1 MDLLKFWNCSLLSFR
16 VCNPCYQC
24 VLQHGEMLVV
34 ESVTYCKKYCLI
46 KKNKDYWSIYKFI
59 FNSPIGFRY
68 SFNNVEATSKQCWC
82 NVVSTLYNVV
92 WTLFQCRGPTLY
104 QSWKTEVGF
113 CFIFNVGSTL
123 FQRYFNVDPQGW
135 DNGDS
140 TLKCWLGRR
149 KIEQTNKKI
158 EIRKQRYK
166 KIGIIFTEHRKKQCT
181 TKHFTCFE
189 KL

>member
-1 MDLLKFWNCSLLSFR
+1 MCITTW
-16 VCNPCYQC
+16 
-24 VLQHGEMLVV
+24 EMLVV
-34 ESVTYCKKYCLI
+34 ELVTYCKKYCLI
-46 KKNKDYWSIYKFI
+46 KKNKDYGSIYKFI

-68 SFNNVEATSKQCWC
+68 SFNNVEATSKQCWY
-82 NVVSTLYNVV
+82 NVVSTLCNVAS
-92 WTLFQCRGPTLY
+92 TLCQCRGPSLY
-104 QSWKTEVGF
+104 QSWKSEVRF

-135 DNGDS
+135 NNVDP

-149 KIEQTNKKI
+149 KIVQTNKKI

-166 KIGIIFTEHRKKQCT
+166 KIVIIFTDHRKTKCT
-181 TKHFTCFE
+181 TKHFTYFE